1 MKEKLKTHKLIGIEI
16 SNSEKLVSV
25 GKLKQKGLA
34 HDAYWSM
41 GYGRQIKISHCGGYE
56 STYAHLY
63 KLFVKRK
70 DSLVLGQPI
79 GRAGNSGV
87 VTGPHLHYEVL
98 RNGEKTDPIPYI
110 KKLEKVGLGH

>member
-41 GYGRQIKISHCGGYE
+41 GKCYYWIKRGNKVEMEEIKNNKGYYIKIKSYYKKDGTLVSSHYRRIKSVVKLKNINGSE
-56 STYAHLY
+56 SNDPNQL
-63 KLFVKRK
+63 
-70 DSLVLGQPI
+70 SL
-79 GRAGNSGV
+79 
-87 VTGPHLHYEVL
+87 TF
-98 RNGEKTDPIPYI
+98 
-110 KKLEKVGLGH
+110 